1 MTKISYILA
10 KLVQRELI
18 VCFSG
23 NNLKFNADYKQIK
36 KETKNMKIWKI
47 IFFTEIFNVNHFN
60 IINLKARGLKRP
72 QGTLWSFF
80 FS

>member
-36 KETKNMKIWKI
+36 KETKNMKI
-47 IFFTEIFNVNHFN
+47 
-60 IINLKARGLKRP
+60 
-72 QGTLWSFF
+72 
-80 FS
+80 